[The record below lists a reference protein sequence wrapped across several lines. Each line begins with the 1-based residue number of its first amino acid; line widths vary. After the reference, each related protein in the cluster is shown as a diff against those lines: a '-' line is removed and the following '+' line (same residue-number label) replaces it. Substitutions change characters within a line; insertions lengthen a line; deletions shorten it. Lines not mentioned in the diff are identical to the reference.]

1 MKKGITKI
9 ITIIFVA
16 GIIFNSC
23 TEDFK
28 PDSSTAKDNVMLQN
42 ILIEIFELVSNNTV
56 SNNTT
61 KLLINDSSCYSKT
74 IDTLDDGTFR
84 LTITFDKED
93 CEFDDGQE
101 RKGQII
107 TTFEENWFE
116 DKNKTITT
124 TFNNFSIDEAT
135 ITGEIKIEFIRFE
148 SLTQKHKI
156 TANNLKI
163 TLPDDTKITCSGN
176 IERHIIDNNK
186 IKINSEYSGTA
197 KNGSKY
203 TTLGEDIITDF
214 SCEQKQSTS
223 GRITITKTDTG
234 DVVLVDFGD
243 GECDD
248 EYIVTQN
255 GTTVSVVI

>member
-93 CEFDDGQE
+93 CEFDDG
-101 RKGQII
+101 
-107 TTFEENWFE
+107 
-116 DKNKTITT
+116 
-124 TFNNFSIDEAT
+124 
-135 ITGEIKIEFIRFE
+135 
-148 SLTQKHKI
+148 
-156 TANNLKI
+156 
-163 TLPDDTKITCSGN
+163 
-176 IERHIIDNNK
+176 
-186 IKINSEYSGTA
+186 
-197 KNGSKY
+197 
-203 TTLGEDIITDF
+203 
-214 SCEQKQSTS
+214 
-223 GRITITKTDTG
+223 
-234 DVVLVDFGD
+234 
-243 GECDD
+243 
-248 EYIVTQN
+248 
-255 GTTVSVVI
+255 